1 MRRLPG
7 AAAFLV
13 LLVLLALGLLRFG
26 QGPSAGRGWR
36 GENGALQGDTLR
48 LKHARN
54 FRLVDFGDYKVLSTL
69 RPWKDAER
77 SYTMVLAESDTLV
90 PEELQVHPF
99 VRIPARRVVVRS
111 AAQLR
116 AMEALGEIPAVVG
129 IGDLREGSIDEVA
142 VRVRRGLVREVG
154 GDAAF
159 DEEIAWSL
167 NPDVLFTWAT
177 GSEMDGQDRL
187 LDLKI
192 PVALEAAWMEE
203 TPLGRAE
210 WIRFYA
216 AFFGKDSVAAAF
228 FSGIESDY
236 YDLKTLAAGA
246 SNRPKVM
253 TGAPF
258 SGVWSTPG
266 TRTWVAH
273 LIEDA
278 GGTNLWRDDSSAGS
292 APRTFEAVYARCA
305 DADVWINGS
314 DSWNSLDDVRK
325 EDPRFALFKPVRQ
338 RTLWNSNASR
348 NGSGA
353 NTFWEETPL
362 RPDLL
367 LADLVHVLHP
377 ELLLDH
383 QPRWYRRLP

>member
-1 MRRLPG
+1 MRRLLG
-7 AAAFLV
+7 AALLLA
-13 LLVLLALGLLRFG
+13 LLVLAAAGLHRFG

-36 GENGALQGDTLR
+36 GDNGQLQGDTLR

-54 FRLVDFGDYKVLSTL
+54 FRLVDFGDYKILSTL

-77 SYTMVLAESDTLV
+77 SYTMVLAASDTLV

-99 VRIPARRVVVRS
+99 VRIPARRVVARS

-116 AMEALGEIPAVVG
+116 ALEALGEIPSVVG

-159 DEEIAWSL
+159 DEEIAYSL
-167 NPDVLFTWAT
+167 KPDVLFTWAT
-177 GSEMDGQDRL
+177 GSETDVQDRL

-216 AFFGKDSVAAAF
+216 AFFDKDSLASAF
-228 FSGIESDY
+228 FSGVESDY
-236 YDLKTLAAGA
+236 LDLKTLAAGA
-246 SNRPKVM
+246 ANRPKVM
-253 TGAPF
+253 SGAPW
-258 SGVWSTPG
+258 SGVWTTPG

-273 LIEDA
+273 LVEDA
-278 GGTNLWRDDSSAGS
+278 GGTNLWRDDTAAGS
-292 APRTFEAVYARCA
+292 TPRTFEAVYARCA
-305 DADVWINGS
+305 DADVWINGA
-314 DSWNSLDDVRK
+314 DAWNSLDDVRK

-348 NGSGA
+348 TGSGV